1 MKTEHCSVAD
11 QKCSTITLS
20 IFARSQMAIS
30 CMRMEFGIWWE
41 VFQLEETFVRPLG
54 KPFLCESGEVLEQAA
69 QRSCGCPIPGGVQEQ
84 VGWGPGQ
91 PGVMPELVAG
101 RVVGTR

>member
-1 MKTEHCSVAD
+1 
-11 QKCSTITLS
+11 
-20 IFARSQMAIS
+20 
-30 CMRMEFGIWWE
+30 MRMEFGIWWE
-41 VFQLEETFVRPLG
+41 VFQLEDTFVRPLG
-54 KPFLCESGEVLEQAA
+54 KPFLCEGGEGLEKAA

-101 RVVGTR
+101 RVIGTR